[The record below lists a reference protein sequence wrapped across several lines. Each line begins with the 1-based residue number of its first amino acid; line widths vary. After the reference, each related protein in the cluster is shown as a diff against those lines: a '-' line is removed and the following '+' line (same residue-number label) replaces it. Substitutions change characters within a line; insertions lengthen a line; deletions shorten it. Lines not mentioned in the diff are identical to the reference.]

1 MAWDATSL
9 LEGDPDQPGE
19 LYIRVL
25 VNPQKPFPLAMVEC
39 AADLDITIKITK
51 QESEFPHLSA
61 FMLYLTGSC
70 MALSEFD
77 MRLTAW
83 QRRHHLPN
91 KSEIDMHLDRI
102 AQMSCR

>member
-1 MAWDATSL
+1 MSWDTTSL
-9 LEGDPDQPGE
+9 LDRDPDQPGE

-25 VNPQKPFPLAMVEC
+25 VNPQKPFPLAMIEC
-39 AADLDITIKITK
+39 AADLDIALKITG
-51 QESEFPHLSA
+51 QASEFPHLAA
-61 FMLYLTGSC
+61 FRLYLTGSC

-91 KSEIDMHLDRI
+91 KSEIDMHFDRI
-102 AQMSCR
+102 AHMSCR

>member
-1 MAWDATSL
+1 MSWDATSIPD
-9 LEGDPDQPGE
+9 GDPDQPGE
-19 LYIRVL
+19 LCIRVL
-25 VNPQKPFPLAMVEC
+25 VNPQKPFPLAMIEC
-39 AADLDITIKITK
+39 AADLDIAVKITK
-51 QESEFPHLSA
+51 QESEFAHLAA

-70 MALSEFD
+70 MALSKFD

-83 QRRHHLPN
+83 QRRYHLPN